1 MWRKKWVIPADT
13 VKPADERPLVSL
25 FTRPRRFGK
34 TLNMDMLRAFFER
47 SEVDHSPGRV
57 QVSKLRLE
65 KVKFVK
71 GESSMFP
78 TINVKE
84 TGANL
89 RRIMDKRGITAK
101 EVQKYLNLASVQSV
115 YYWWNGTNMPTIDN
129 LYALSQLLRV
139 PIDEIVCGNGKAILP
154 KPIVLGTPCE
164 RRLYTYYKK
173 IYEMQAA

>member
-1 MWRKKWVIPADT
+1 
-13 VKPADERPLVSL
+13 
-25 FTRPRRFGK
+25 
-34 TLNMDMLRAFFER
+34 
-47 SEVDHSPGRV
+47 
-57 QVSKLRLE
+57 
-65 KVKFVK
+65 
-71 GESSMFP
+71 MFP

-89 RRIMDKRGITAK
+89 HEIMDKRGISAK
-101 EVQKYLNLASVQSV
+101 DVQEYLNLASVQSI

-139 PIDEIVCGNGKAILP
+139 PIDAIVRGNGKTILP
-154 KPIVLGTPCE
+154 EPIVLTTLRE

>member
-1 MWRKKWVIPADT
+1 MG
-13 VKPADERPLVSL
+13 L
-25 FTRPRRFGK
+25 
-34 TLNMDMLRAFFER
+34 
-47 SEVDHSPGRV
+47 HSPGRV

-101 EVQKYLNLASVQSV
+101 DVQKYLNLASVQSV

-129 LYALSQLLRV
+129 LYACKLNMFTAGGGHAR
-139 PIDEIVCGNGKAILP
+139 LP
-154 KPIVLGTPCE
+154 C
-164 RRLYTYYKK
+164 
-173 IYEMQAA
+173 